1 MSNGAE
7 KRITSYK
14 ASTRMRIEISLG
26 SVEQFS
32 ACSAEAVCGGEF
44 VAAALAT
51 VGEEGGEGDILLGPL
66 AERISHKEETPSWV
80 VVQGDRNGA
89 DQAEDGEEEVCG
101 GQGEVEQTEE
111 NAVDAVDG
119 KKPAESHGT
128 EPSPGVELRKSEE
141 GNKQQDAGNEII
153 QTVYMVDPVE
163 AHGVSVSAEQ
173 SCKVKNGEESGSG
186 CYNAMKPHRCGF

>member
-1 MSNGAE
+1 MAIELQAGDDVSAAFGAVGIV
-7 KRITSYK
+7 RVVFVT
-14 ASTRMRIEISLG
+14 A
-26 SVEQFS
+26 
-32 ACSAEAVCGGEF
+32 
-44 VAAALAT
+44 VAAA
-51 VGEEGGEGDILLGPL
+51 VGEEGCEDGIFLRPFAEGD
-66 AERISHKEETPSWV
+66 ADEEQRPSRV

-89 DQAEDGEEEVCG
+89 NQAEDGEEEVCG

-128 EPSPGVELRKSEE
+128 EPTPCAELRKSEE